1 MTFVFYIFAIIYKII
16 PFPFTQLNRS
26 IMEIFSICLIKN
38 RQKLNL
44 SQEQAA
50 TQIGVGQSTYQ
61 EWEKGRSPK
70 LEYLPKLKALFGLSS
85 TDELFEDSSKIT
97 PPPVIQHL

>member
-1 MTFVFYIFAIIYKII
+1 
-16 PFPFTQLNRS
+16 
-26 IMEIFSICLIKN
+26 MEEFSIILIKN

-50 TQIGVGQSTYQ
+50 IQLGVGQSTYQ

-70 LEYLPKLKALFGLSS
+70 LKYLPKLKALFGLSS
-85 TDELFEDSSKIT
+85 MDDFFGESANIT
-97 PPPVIQHL
+97 PPHPRNSAFVIDF

>member
-1 MTFVFYIFAIIYKII
+1 
-16 PFPFTQLNRS
+16 
-26 IMEIFSICLIKN
+26 MEIFSIILIKN
-38 RQKLNL
+38 RQRLNL

-50 TQIGVGQSTYQ
+50 IKIGVVQSTYQ

-85 TDELFEDSSKIT
+85 MDDFFGESLNIT
-97 PPPVIQHL
+97 PPLRNSAFVIDF

>member
-1 MTFVFYIFAIIYKII
+1 MTLVLHIFVIIYKLSQN
-16 PFPFTQLNRS
+16 PFTQSNRS

-50 TQIGVGQSTYQ
+50 TQLGVGQSTYQ

-70 LEYLPKLKALFGLSS
+70 LEYLPKLKALFGLS
-85 TDELFEDSSKIT
+85 TMDEFFGENPDTT
-97 PPPVIQHL
+97 PPP

>member
-1 MTFVFYIFAIIYKII
+1 
-16 PFPFTQLNRS
+16 
-26 IMEIFSICLIKN
+26 MEAFSIILIKN

-44 SQEQAA
+44 SQEQVA
-50 TQIGVGQSTYQ
+50 TQIGVVQSTYQ

-85 TDELFEDSSKIT
+85 MDEFFGESTNI
-97 PPPVIQHL
+97 PPLPP

>member
-1 MTFVFYIFAIIYKII
+1 
-16 PFPFTQLNRS
+16 
-26 IMEIFSICLIKN
+26 MEIFSIILIKN
-38 RQKLNL
+38 RQRLNL

-50 TQIGVGQSTYQ
+50 IKIGVVQSTYQ

-85 TDELFEDSSKIT
+85 MDDFFGESLNIT
-97 PPPVIQHL
+97 PPP

>member
-1 MTFVFYIFAIIYKII
+1 
-16 PFPFTQLNRS
+16 
-26 IMEIFSICLIKN
+26 MEVFSIILIKN

-44 SQEQAA
+44 SQEQVA
-50 TQIGVGQSTYQ
+50 TQIGVSQSTYQ

-85 TDELFEDSSKIT
+85 MDEFFGEISNIT
-97 PPPVIQHL
+97 PPPHHPSNSAFLINF